1 VNRTKPVTSRGL
13 RVTSCARAGR
23 GKSQISS
30 TKSQTSLNSPMTQ
43 TQDIL
48 HSAICNL
55 QSAIVPSSV
64 SRPQSSVFTLHSSL
78 SRPQSPVSGL
88 RSIVYGLQSKVSLP
102 RSSFFVPGSSFFPLP
117 PSSFLPHPS
126 PSSSRRIHPS
136 SSRLHLSPLCSALC
150 HFHFP
155 LRILAVL
162 GNMGSG
168 VPGFWLGICEVCEI
182 CGWSFVLRSSFFVL
196 RSSFLVLRS
205 SLFRLHPSSLILLL
219 VLPDVFILHPSAFI
233 LPPSSFSS
241 FFPTYSSFILP
252 PSSFSSLLCPLPF
265 PLSPSHLGGSIPVR
279 FVSFVLSWLCIGIR
293 PSTSTST
300 STSHPLA
307 VQFPSVS
314 CLSCFRG
321 SLPLRH
327 FAISTFPFAS
337 WRFNSCPFRVLLS
350 WPPIR
355 VGLGGSLRKLAQ
367 RAEVNHE

>member
-136 SSRLHLSPLCSALC
+136 SFRLHLSPLCSALC

-182 CGWSFVLRSSFFVL
+182 CGWSFVLRSSFFVPGSSFFPL
-196 RSSFLVLRS
+196 PPSSFLPHPSPS
-205 SLFRLHPSSLILLL
+205 SSRRIHPSSSRLHPSSLILLL

-233 LPPSSFSS
+233 F
-241 FFPTYSSFILP
+241 
-252 PSSFSSLLCPLPF
+252 LLSALPF
-265 PLSPSHLGGSIPVR
+265 AISTFPFASWRFNSRPFRVLRAFVALHRDSALNLYLNLYLSSLGGSIPVR
-279 FVSFVLSWLCIGIR
+279 FVSFVLSWL
-293 PSTSTST
+293 TSPPPLC
-300 STSHPLA
+300 HFHFPLRILA
-307 VQFPSVS
+307 VQ
-314 CLSCFRG
+314 L
-321 SLPLRH
+321 LPVPCPA
-327 FAISTFPFAS
+327 FVAS
-337 WRFNSCPFRVLLS
+337 NPRRPWRFSSETRAA
-350 WPPIR
+350 R
-355 VGLGGSLRKLAQ
+355 GGES
-367 RAEVNHE
+367 

>member
-126 PSSSRRIHPS
+126 PRSSRRIHPS
-136 SSRLHLSPLCSALC
+136 SFRLHLSPLCSALC

-155 LRILAVL
+155 LRILAV
-162 GNMGSG
+162 
-168 VPGFWLGICEVCEI
+168 
-182 CGWSFVLRSSFFVL
+182 
-196 RSSFLVLRS
+196 
-205 SLFRLHPSSLILLL
+205 
-219 VLPDVFILHPSAFI
+219 
-233 LPPSSFSS
+233 
-241 FFPTYSSFILP
+241 
-252 PSSFSSLLCPLPF
+252 
-265 PLSPSHLGGSIPVR
+265 
-279 FVSFVLSWLCIGIR
+279 
-293 PSTSTST
+293 
-300 STSHPLA
+300 
-307 VQFPSVS
+307 QFPSVS
-314 CLSCFRG
+314 CPSCFRG
-321 SLPLRH
+321 NPVRPLLLAFLATLAVQLLPVSCPA
-327 FAISTFPFAS
+327 FVAS
-337 WRFNSCPFRVLLS
+337 NPRRPWRFSSETRAA
-350 WPPIR
+350 R
-355 VGLGGSLRKLAQ
+355 GGES
-367 RAEVNHE
+367 